1 MPYKLSLPGAGITAL
16 IVDNLGYYE
25 RTKPMRRFVL
35 AAFVITSIAVSPMSA
50 ALAHEGQD
58 HPVVAGKVTK
68 VDASAG
74 KITIAHDA
82 IPNLQ
87 MEAMTM
93 VFKAG
98 DPAMVNEVK
107 PGDAI
112 KFTADKVNGELTVTE
127 IDKAR

>member
-1 MPYKLSLPGAGITAL
+1 MRKFLSVG
-16 IVDNLGYYE
+16 
-25 RTKPMRRFVL
+25 
-35 AAFVITSIAVSPMSA
+35 FVIAALMASPLSA
-50 ALAHEGQD
+50 TLAHEGQD
-58 HPVVAGKVTK
+58 HPVVAGKVAK

-93 VFKAG
+93 VFKVS
-98 DPAMVNEVK
+98 DPAMLNEVK

-112 KFTADKVNGELTVTE
+112 KFTADRINGELTVDQLE
-127 IDKAR
+127 KAR

>member
-1 MPYKLSLPGAGITAL
+1 MRKFLS
-16 IVDNLGYYE
+16 V
-25 RTKPMRRFVL
+25 
-35 AAFVITSIAVSPMSA
+35 AFVIATIAASPMSA
-50 ALAHEGQD
+50 ALAHDGQD

-68 VDASAG
+68 VDESAG

-98 DPAMVNEVK
+98 DPAMLAELK

-112 KFTADKVNGELTVTE
+112 KFIADKVNGELTVTE

>member
-1 MPYKLSLPGAGITAL
+1 MRKFLS
-16 IVDNLGYYE
+16 V
-25 RTKPMRRFVL
+25 
-35 AAFVITSIAVSPMSA
+35 AFVIATIAASPMAA
-50 ALAHEGQD
+50 ALAHDGQD

-68 VDASAG
+68 VDESAG

-98 DPAMVNEVK
+98 DRAMLSELK

-112 KFTADKVNGELTVTE
+112 KFTADKVSGELTVTE
-127 IDKAR
+127 IDKSR

>member
-1 MPYKLSLPGAGITAL
+1 
-16 IVDNLGYYE
+16 
-25 RTKPMRRFVL
+25 MRRLLSAV
-35 AAFVITSIAVSPMSA
+35 FVIATIVASPLPA
-50 ALAHEGQD
+50 ALAHEGHD

-68 VDASAG
+68 VDESAG

-98 DPAMVNEVK
+98 DPAMLKEVK

-112 KFTADKVNGELTVTE
+112 KFMADKVNGELTVIE
-127 IDKAR
+127 IETAR

>member
-1 MPYKLSLPGAGITAL
+1 MRMFLS
-16 IVDNLGYYE
+16 
-25 RTKPMRRFVL
+25 
-35 AAFVITSIAVSPMSA
+35 AAFVMAAIAVSPISA
-50 ALAHEGQD
+50 TFAHEGQD

-68 VDASAG
+68 VDESAG

-98 DPAMVNEVK
+98 KPAMLKEVK

-112 KFTADKVNGELTVTE
+112 KFMADKVNGELTVIE
-127 IDKAR
+127 IETAR

>member
-1 MPYKLSLPGAGITAL
+1 MRKFLSVG
-16 IVDNLGYYE
+16 
-25 RTKPMRRFVL
+25 
-35 AAFVITSIAVSPMSA
+35 FVIAALMASPLSA